1 MIQGLRKK
9 IIVEEEGRVEINS
22 PELHRGDKVEIIIL
36 VNPSED
42 ETEYLLSTEANKLHV
57 KEAMEQLKDKNG
69 YIYID
74 PEKL

>member
-57 KEAMEQLKDKNG
+57 KEAMEQLKDKSG
-69 YIYID
+69 YVYID

>member
-57 KEAMEQLKDKNG
+57 KEAMEQLKDKSG